1 MSADSSEEQFEQK
14 EAKVTKANGTGVRRW
29 SFDKFPFELVTF
41 DGLGLW
47 PADLRLREAG
57 VLTFQMPLSMPN

>member
-1 MSADSSEEQFEQK
+1 MSADRSEEQFEQK

-47 PADLRLREAG
+47 PADLKRSRSAHLPDAA
-57 VLTFQMPLSMPN
+57 VDA